1 MGKRKRFC
9 QERILYV
16 IIKVTRAVPTIELAF
31 MLKIGVNAL
40 FLRKVETGIG
50 RVTKSLLAEIARL
63 DRSNQYYLYTDS
75 RVPFSFPA
83 NFRIKI
89 LSSTFYRREDLIK
102 QTFWERITIA
112 REAEKD
118 KLNVFFSP
126 YNAATRFK
134 TIPHLV
140 LLHDVIWKALAPTYL
155 YNFRRRIYAQ
165 QTFEAA
171 RAAKRILTVSE
182 FSRQDIIKHLDIE
195 PERIKVIGAGVS
207 SVFRPLEKNDR
218 RLLRTLAKFNINH
231 PFIFYIGGFEIRK
244 NVGLLIKSFAK
255 LLKNYGSNLKNR
267 ILVIGGDPPTVVN
280 PLLEDVKGMA
290 ASLGIADR
298 VKFVG
303 KVTDEEMMC
312 LYNGADF
319 FVFPSLY
326 EGFGLNVLEGMA
338 CGTPIIASEINPI
351 KEVAQD
357 TVYYFHP
364 EREDELIQAINR
376 FLTDQVIKEELRVKA
391 INRARVFNWNKPAK
405 ILLEELKISAK
416 GQENS

>member
-1 MGKRKRFC
+1 MGKRKKFC
-9 QERILYV
+9 QGRILYV
-16 IIKVTRAVPTIELAF
+16 MMKVSKIISIIEFAL
-31 MLKIGVNAL
+31 MLKIGINAL

-50 RVTKSLLAEIARL
+50 RVTKSLLEEITRM
-63 DRSNQYYLYTDS
+63 DKINQYYLYTDS
-75 RVPFSFPA
+75 RIPFMFPA

-112 REAEKD
+112 REAEKY

-140 LLHDVIWKALAPTYL
+140 LLHDVIWKAMASTYL

-171 RAAKRILTVSE
+171 RAAKKILTVSE

-195 PERIKVIGAGVS
+195 PEKIKVIGAGVS
-207 SVFRPLEKNDR
+207 SIFKPLEKNDHR
-218 RLLRTLAKFNINH
+218 VLAALAKFGIDR
-231 PFIFYIGGFEIRK
+231 PYFFYIGGFEVRK
-244 NVGLLIKSFAK
+244 NVGLLIKAFAK
-255 LLKNYGSNLKNR
+255 LTKNYGNNLKNR
-267 ILVIGGDPPTVVN
+267 ILVIGGETPTVTN
-280 PLLEDVKGMA
+280 PLLEDVKGIA
-290 ASLGIADR
+290 ASLGIDDQVR
-298 VKFVG
+298 FVG
-303 KVTDEEMMC
+303 KLTDEEMMC

-338 CGTPIIASEINPI
+338 CGTPIIASEIKPI

-364 EREDELIQAINR
+364 EREDELIQSINR
-376 FLTDQVIKEELRVKA
+376 FLTDQVIREELRVKA
-391 INRARVFNWNKPAK
+391 INRARTFNWNKPAK
-405 ILLEELKISAK
+405 LLLEELTANAK
-416 GQENS
+416 R